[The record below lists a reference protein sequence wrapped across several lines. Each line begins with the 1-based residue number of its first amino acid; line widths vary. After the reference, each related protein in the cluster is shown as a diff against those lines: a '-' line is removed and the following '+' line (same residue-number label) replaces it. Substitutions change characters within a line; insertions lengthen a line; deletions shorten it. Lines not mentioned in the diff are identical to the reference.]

1 MARNNYQSDKR
12 QREMRK
18 KLKKEEKA
26 QRKADRD
33 SGDTTEAGGDAA
45 ENSSAGDAPA
55 ASEGTPT

>member
-26 QRKADRD
+26 QRKAERG
-33 SGDTTEAGGDAA
+33 SEDTTEPGA
-45 ENSSAGDAPA
+45 ENAGAEDAPTTA
-55 ASEGTPT
+55 EGPSA